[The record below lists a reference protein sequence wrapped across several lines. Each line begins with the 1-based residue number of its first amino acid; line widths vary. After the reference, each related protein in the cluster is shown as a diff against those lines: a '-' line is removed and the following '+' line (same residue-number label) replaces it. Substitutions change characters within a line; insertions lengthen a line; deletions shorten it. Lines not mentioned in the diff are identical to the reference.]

1 MFQFYFLFMVWKEL
15 DVIFFSCFRRERQNT
30 VLLNCFYGFSILSD
44 FCCCYILLRKSN
56 PAGFSSFTG
65 QFEGC
70 YLFPVILGR
79 NDKCSFGSQ
88 TGKGGGFVRPAR
100 EQVQDTVT
108 DCSIIE
114 LIVST
119 MVVFSRQ

>member
-70 YLFPVILGR
+70 YLFPGAFR
-79 NDKCSFGSQ
+79 FAA
-88 TGKGGGFVRPAR
+88 AR
-100 EQVQDTVT
+100 YAV
-108 DCSIIE
+108 
-114 LIVST
+114 L
-119 MVVFSRQ
+119 R